1 MANDEI
7 LNAIHNLEKKVDGI
21 AEQVKCCSNAAERLD
36 NETVAII
43 TAAAYNLF
51 GRRVAVRNV
60 RLLDDNPTGNNRFR
74 QFNVVSDST
83 E

>member
-1 MANDEI
+1 MADKEETI
-7 LNAIHNLEKKVDGI
+7 LNAIHNLEKKIDLI
-21 AEQVKCCSNAAERLD
+21 AEQAKCSSTPERLS

-60 RLLDDNPTGNNRFR
+60 RLLDDNPTGVNRFK
-74 QFNVVSDST
+74 QYTVIAAD
-83 E
+83 